1 MSTATRL
8 GLAVALTVVTG
19 CILPADQ
26 RPGLWLRGKLVEAAP
41 LDWSFTDTHRE
52 IAIEI
57 HTPYLV
63 AHSVTI
69 WCASLDGRL
78 YLAARAPDTKRW
90 PGWVDRDP
98 DVRLRIGEQIYE
110 VRLAALDDPERVA
123 RLQRAY
129 AAKYDLPD
137 PADTLGPPIRYWLVE
152 PRS

>member
-26 RPGLWLRGKLVEAAP
+26 RPGLWLRGKLVEAAL

-69 WCASLDGRL
+69 CCARISS
-78 YLAARAPDTKRW
+78 AATG
-90 PGWVDRDP
+90 GW
-98 DVRLRIGEQIYE
+98 LLSI
-110 VRLAALDDPERVA
+110 LSALIA
-123 RLQRAY
+123 
-129 AAKYDLPD
+129 
-137 PADTLGPPIRYWLVE
+137 PIRFVHLFSSLPLVGYLI
-152 PRS
+152 PPGLRLLPLLLLPSPLLIVLLPPPDFHSPARPHLLLKAAPAG